1 MPLTSSKKGVRT
13 PKRGHLLNILGRPG
27 WGIGTGRCPCPNFA
41 QITHTHTSLHSSNS
55 CSRFPFWKGRENCRN
70 HAPKFSTPKSV
81 CLPSSSGPVAIAH
94 FPYSTDTVP
103 DTVVQQLHL
112 VLPQSYRSMVGAV
125 HIRQRERG
133 SLPRLD
139 VNEPPRVWLS
149 SVCKDKRCGWCR
161 RPSRMPDPA
170 EGTVLS
176 IPKLSRCVV
185 VTHRQA
191 PYGW

>member
-94 FPYSTDTVP
+94 FPYSTDTPHRTGHRRTAAAPCPTATVP
-103 DTVVQQLHL
+103 VDGWCCPHQTA
-112 VLPQSYRSMVGAV
+112 G
-125 HIRQRERG
+125 ERI
-133 SLPRLD
+133 PP
-139 VNEPPRVWLS
+139 PPR
-149 SVCKDKRCGWCR
+149 C
-161 RPSRMPDPA
+161 
-170 EGTVLS
+170 
-176 IPKLSRCVV
+176 
-185 VTHRQA
+185 
-191 PYGW
+191 